1 MDSNEAEA
9 TCTICGLKYEDRVS
23 FNAHIRAHL
32 KDKLTNRRE
41 QQKLKLEQQ
50 KTASPGP
57 SINEATQPLCK
68 QSLETPTSKAFISS
82 SPSPASDS
90 TTAVPVPNAG
100 SVKRAKVTLANE
112 AKDQDVIKNATV
124 SRPSAAAVA
133 DIQSLLPSSPLPISK
148 ATSVKDKPDL
158 EALLNQLQNSQKLAS
173 NHPMVMAEL
182 AACKPIP
189 PQEVVGKLKPVV
201 TSTPPTS
208 TMALWGTTSVPASQ
222 TVTNTHTEDSIA
234 KYSPESTALAMTP
247 CTPEIS
253 DMEDDNMFHEME
265 MNRIDFHNDLASIL
279 DQIEKDFE
287 SPCLSHDLRLDTP
300 PDSDCENADQLNR
313 LLEGQN
319 LLTTD
324 APPALFVQP
333 SLPSTSNN
341 DLLGLD
347 RFSQRIP
354 MMDDSSASA
363 SASTLLKLEN
373 EQQVRLVQSP
383 ASVAKVGKLP
393 AKTLAV
399 LNKLPA
405 KLFVPNSPGNGNL
418 RQSPNQMTESSNVN
432 FVDVVKV
439 EQTMPRSNQVIVKRS
454 FFLHFSAYFT
464 YNTKKC
470 DYVLM
475 KLCFSIKIGSHWRSI
490 INSWNSMHH

>member
-57 SINEATQPLCK
+57 SVNEASQSLCK

-208 TMALWGTTSVPASQ
+208 TMALWGTTSAPTSQ
-222 TVTNTHTEDSIA
+222 TVTNTHTEDSSA
-234 KYSPESTALAMTP
+234 KYSPESTGLAMTP

-324 APPALFVQP
+324 APPALLVQP
-333 SLPSTSNN
+333 SLSSSLPSTSNN

-354 MMDDSSASA
+354 MMDDTSTSA

-405 KLFVPNSPGNGNL
+405 KLFVPTSPGNGNL
-418 RQSPNQMTESSNVN
+418 RQSPNQVTQSSNVN

-439 EQTMPRSNQVIVKRS
+439 EQTMPRSNQVLNCQKRQS
-454 FFLHFSAYFT
+454 
-464 YNTKKC
+464 
-470 DYVLM
+470 
-475 KLCFSIKIGSHWRSI
+475 FSISVICILHSTNKG
-490 INSWNSMHH
+490 NC

>member
-1 MDSNEAEA
+1 
-9 TCTICGLKYEDRVS
+9 
-23 FNAHIRAHL
+23 
-32 KDKLTNRRE
+32 
-41 QQKLKLEQQ
+41 
-50 KTASPGP
+50 
-57 SINEATQPLCK
+57 
-68 QSLETPTSKAFISS
+68 
-82 SPSPASDS
+82 
-90 TTAVPVPNAG
+90 
-100 SVKRAKVTLANE
+100 
-112 AKDQDVIKNATV
+112 
-124 SRPSAAAVA
+124 
-133 DIQSLLPSSPLPISK
+133 
-148 ATSVKDKPDL
+148 
-158 EALLNQLQNSQKLAS
+158 
-173 NHPMVMAEL
+173 
-182 AACKPIP
+182 
-189 PQEVVGKLKPVV
+189 
-201 TSTPPTS
+201 
-208 TMALWGTTSVPASQ
+208 
-222 TVTNTHTEDSIA
+222 
-234 KYSPESTALAMTP
+234 MTP

-324 APPALFVQP
+324 APPALLVQP
-333 SLPSTSNN
+333 SLSSSLPSTSNN

-405 KLFVPNSPGNGNL
+405 KLFVPTSPGNGNL
-418 RQSPNQMTESSNVN
+418 RQSPNQVTQSSNVN

-439 EQTMPRSNQVIVKRS
+439 EQTTPRSNQVR
-454 FFLHFSAYFT
+454 
-464 YNTKKC
+464 N
-470 DYVLM
+470 
-475 KLCFSIKIGSHWRSI
+475 
-490 INSWNSMHH
+490 